1 MRILS
6 WNCRG
11 LGNLPTERALI
22 KLIHSKVPDVV
33 FVSETRLYAAEAQRR
48 RRLGG
53 MSNVFPVG
61 CAGNGKSRGGGLCM
75 WWRHDL
81 ELEIINSSLNHIMC
95 TILHPDTQ
103 LPMTLIGVYGFP
115 DNRRKRD
122 TWNLIRG
129 LLGGSARPCLVIGDF
144 NDLVSPTDKLG
155 GDPPDYGHLQW
166 VTQMCSSC
174 DLHEVDFS
182 GYRFTWSNKQ
192 EEPNNIQERIDFA
205 LTNSAWDAL
214 WASTF
219 VSHMQKHRSDHSP
232 LLLTCD
238 TYRRRKELAR
248 KRMFR
253 FEEMWLR
260 EGRECEEVVS
270 ENWCQEGATVMEKL
284 ALVSGAL
291 DGWGKEK
298 FGDLPQKISYQQ
310 AILQNLQWQQQTE
323 QVILS
328 MQGAEKELD
337 ALLEQEEIW
346 WGQRSRAS
354 WLAHG
359 DRNTR
364 QWKEVYR

>member
-1 MRILS
+1 MRIFS

-11 LGNLPTERALI
+11 LENLPTEQALI

-33 FVSETRLYAAEAQRR
+33 FVSETCLHAAEAQRR

-103 LPMTLIGVYGFP
+103 FPMTLIGVYGFP

-144 NDLVSPTDKLG
+144 NDLVSPTDK
-155 GDPPDYGHLQW
+155 
-166 VTQMCSSC
+166 
-174 DLHEVDFS
+174 S

-192 EEPNNIQERIDFA
+192 EASNNIQERINFA

-298 FGDLPQKISYQQ
+298 FGDLPRKISDQQ
-310 AILQNLQWQQQTE
+310 AILQK
-323 QVILS
+323 
-328 MQGAEKELD
+328 A
-337 ALLEQEEIW
+337 
-346 WGQRSRAS
+346 
-354 WLAHG
+354 
-359 DRNTR
+359 
-364 QWKEVYR
+364 